1 MNNCRRPLRR
11 SILIGMLLFLAA
23 LCLLMGYI
31 QNIHYSQ
38 TLYGQYQN
46 YIRNVLS
53 YAASGIDADDLAECI
68 RTGEPSEKYGELQSF
83 LDGIKDN
90 MELHFLYV
98 IIPLNTQESDN
109 VRNVIAAVS
118 REEYENEAESLVYLN
133 QLTGDS
139 YSPETARKYLDAYR
153 SGELSFFEE
162 KSEWGDDYTGLLP
175 LFDSAGEPVAALCM
189 DVESRQIHEALREH
203 TVHSVAVIL
212 LVGLAF
218 AGVFLLWTHVNIT
231 RPIRELEESVVGF
244 AGKSHK
250 QRDLDALVLRL
261 PEIHTGSEVESLAR
275 AIEKMGVD
283 MRDYAGSILST
294 EKELSAMYQLAHKD
308 ALTHVGNKTAYEQYV
323 RGLNERLKQE
333 PVAFAVLML
342 DMNDLK
348 HINDVYGH
356 EKGDSYLKRG
366 CAVFCEI
373 FHHSPVF
380 RVGGDEFAAILMGKD
395 FEAREALVEKARA
408 EFLRSESDGSLEPW
422 ERVSAALGEA
432 VYVPGSDSSVDAVLD
447 RADRNMYSEKQ
458 RLKARGK

>member
-1 MNNCRRPLRR
+1 MGTFKRPLRR

-23 LCLLMGYI
+23 LCLLMGTI

-68 RTGEPSEKYGELQSF
+68 RTGEPSEKYEKLQVF

-98 IIPLNTQESDN
+98 IIPLNTEERDN
-109 VRNVIAAVS
+109 VQNVIAAVS
-118 REEYENEAESLVYLN
+118 REEYVEEADNLVYLN

-139 YSPETARKYLDAYR
+139 YSPETAKKYLEAYR
-153 SGELSFFEE
+153 TGELSFFEE

-175 LFDSAGEPVAALCM
+175 LFDSSGQPVAALCM
-189 DVESRQIHEALREH
+189 DVEIRQIHEELREH

-218 AGVFLLWTHVNIT
+218 SAVFLLWTRVNIT
-231 RPIRELEESVVGF
+231 RPIRELEASVVGF

-250 QRDLDALVLRL
+250 QRDPEALVLRL
-261 PEIHTGSEVESLAR
+261 PEIHTGNEVESLAH
-275 AIEKMGVD
+275 AIEKMSVD

-294 EKELSAMYQLAHKD
+294 EKELNAMYQLAHKD
-308 ALTHVGNKTAYEQYV
+308 ALTHVGNKTAYEQYA
-323 RGLNERLKQE
+323 RGLNERLEQE
-333 PVAFAVLML
+333 AVEFAVLML

-348 HINDVYGH
+348 RINDVYGH
-356 EKGDSYLKRG
+356 EKGDVYLKKG
-366 CAVFCEI
+366 CAMFCEI
-373 FHHSPVF
+373 FRHSPVF
-380 RVGGDEFAAILMGKD
+380 RVGGDEFVAILMGKD
-395 FEAREALVEKARA
+395 FEAREELVEKARA
-408 EFLRSESDGSLEPW
+408 EFDKSESDESLDPW

-432 VYVPGSDSSVDAVLD
+432 VYAPGSDSSVDAVLD
-447 RADRNMYSEKQ
+447 RADKSMYSEKQ
-458 RLKARGK
+458 RIKDKKK